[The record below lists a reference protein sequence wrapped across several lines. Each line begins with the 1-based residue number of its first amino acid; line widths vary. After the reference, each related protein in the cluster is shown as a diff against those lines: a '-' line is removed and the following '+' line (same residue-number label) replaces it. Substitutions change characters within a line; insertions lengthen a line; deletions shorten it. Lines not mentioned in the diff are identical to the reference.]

1 MPDFIDD
8 FDEEITAPEHLKG
21 LITAEIDTIRDVMQ
35 LVQMFIGE
43 SMVAPV
49 KYLQEL
55 EPKEE
60 EEENK

>member
-43 SMVAPV
+43 SMV
-49 KYLQEL
+49 
-55 EPKEE
+55 EPLNICK
-60 EEENK
+60 N